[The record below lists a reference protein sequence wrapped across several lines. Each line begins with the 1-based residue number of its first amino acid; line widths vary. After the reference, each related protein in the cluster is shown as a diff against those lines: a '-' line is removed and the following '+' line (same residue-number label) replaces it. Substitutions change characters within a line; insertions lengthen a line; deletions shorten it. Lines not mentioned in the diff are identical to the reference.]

1 MRRSKA
7 GWLAL
12 VPLIGLPPVAL
23 AQGQDSAMKD
33 RGYVGQMSEE
43 QIKQKLAGEGFSQI
57 SDLKKVPVT
66 KYRWTGKAMRAGKEM
81 EVTVDELGHV
91 SAK

>member
-12 VPLIGLPPVAL
+12 VPLIGFAPLAL
-23 AQGQDSAMKD
+23 AQGQDAAMKD
-33 RGYVGQMSEE
+33 RGYVGQMTEE

-57 SDLKKVPVT
+57 SEVKKVPVT
-66 KYRWTGKAMRAGKEM
+66 RYRWTAKGVQNGKTMDI
-81 EVTVDELGHV
+81 TIDEQGHV
-91 SAK
+91 AAK